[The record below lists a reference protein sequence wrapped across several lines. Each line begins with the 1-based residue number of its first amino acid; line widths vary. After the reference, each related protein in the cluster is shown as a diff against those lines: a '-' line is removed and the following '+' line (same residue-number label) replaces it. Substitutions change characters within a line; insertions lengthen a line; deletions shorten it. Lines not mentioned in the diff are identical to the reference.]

1 MSTRY
6 FHELCSHEQDRS
18 VSWHVSDI
26 LLDIVHGNDLDL
38 CEHHKDLADKIASFV
53 LTPEEKKKHDHD
65 FISARMD
72 EVMEDDEVIGN
83 HGTIGDWVI
92 DQAVERAGR
101 TLYHSN
107 DTIVLFDS
115 DIEVSDED
123 HADNDEEKVVDSKDK
138 KTKELN

>member
-1 MSTRY
+1 MSTRA

-18 VSWHVSDI
+18 VNYYVTDV
-26 LLDIVHGNDLDL
+26 LLDIVHGNDLNL
-38 CEHHKDLADKIASFV
+38 CEHHKDLANKLKSFE
-53 LTPEEKKKHDHD
+53 LTPEERKKHDHD
-65 FISARMD
+65 LISARMD

-92 DQAVERAGR
+92 DRAVERAER

-107 DTIVLFDS
+107 DTLVLFDT
-115 DIEVSDED
+115 DVEVADDE
-123 HADNDEEKVVDSKDK
+123 HTDNTEEKVESKDK